1 MYGQINTSFKMHF
14 FVLHRHFRAINYYE
28 SQHAYKHHFLP
39 KGVVLCNERS
49 HVSNDPDSPSEGGRA
64 FLFTIK
70 DATGRELKCMTDSEE
85 QRHVWVS
92 GIQAAIQRQNPGM
105 APISPPS
112 GPRRTTSLRET
123 LDREHKKVKN
133 DPYIWQQ
140 WRKAILQDKDMLRM
154 RDPRLATRYLY
165 IVTHT
170 HTHTHTHTQ
179 GISI

>member
-39 KGVVLCNERS
+39 KGVILCNELS
-49 HVSNDPDSPSEGGRA
+49 HVSNDQDSPSKGGRA
-64 FLFTIK
+64 FHFTIK
-70 DATGRELKCMTDSEE
+70 YATGREFKCMTDSEE

-92 GIQAAIQRQNPGM
+92 GIQAAIQRQNPGT
-105 APISPPS
+105 A
-112 GPRRTTSLRET
+112 RTTSLRET

-140 WRKAILQDKDMLRM
+140 WRQAILQDKDMLRM
-154 RDPRLATRYLY
+154 RNPRLATSDKVPLY
-165 IVTHT
+165 SDSYTHT
-170 HTHTHTHTQ
+170 RTHTQ
-179 GISI
+179 GISIW